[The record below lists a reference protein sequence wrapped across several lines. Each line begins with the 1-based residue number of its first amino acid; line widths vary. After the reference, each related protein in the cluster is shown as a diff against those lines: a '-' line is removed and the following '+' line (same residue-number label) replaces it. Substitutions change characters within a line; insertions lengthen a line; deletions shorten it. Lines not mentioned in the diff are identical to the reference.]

1 MGELR
6 PIDDLMFRVMAQSK
20 AFCGELLRV
29 LLQDKGL
36 TVVECEPQSAVT
48 NPHGRS
54 VVLDA
59 LCELSGGRFVDVEVQ
74 RTDRDDLQRRARYHA
89 SLVTADRTRPGTPF
103 KDVPDVCVA
112 FVCEFDPLGEGRSL
126 YHVDRV
132 VRESGRTLE
141 NGLSE
146 VYVNALARDG
156 TDVSA
161 LMRVFVEA
169 GAYDEGRFPE
179 TSRVKRR
186 LRETEEGRKDMGSV
200 IEEIREEIRAECI
213 AEGKAE
219 CIAEGKAECIAE
231 GKAEGIA
238 EGKAEGIAE
247 GIETGRTEGIAEGI
261 AEGTLKTLVR
271 LVRDGL
277 VSVQDAA
284 ASAGVDADEI
294 RRTLAAEG

>member
-1 MGELR
+1 MVRDMGGLR
-6 PIDDLMFRVMAQSK
+6 PIDDLMFRVMARDK

-36 TVVECEPQSAVT
+36 TVVRCEPQSAVT

-89 SLVTADRTRPGTPF
+89 SLVTADRTRPGGRF
-103 KDVPDVCVA
+103 ADVPDVCVA

-161 LMRVFVEA
+161 LMRVLTEA
-169 GAYDEGRFPE
+169 EAYDEARFPE

-200 IEEIREEIRAECI
+200 IEEIR
-213 AEGKAE
+213 
-219 CIAEGKAECIAE
+219 AECIAE
-231 GKAEGIA
+231 GKAEG
-238 EGKAEGIAE
+238 KAEGIVE
-247 GIETGRTEGIAEGI
+247 GEVR
-261 AEGTLKTLVR
+261 GTLKTLVR

>member
-1 MGELR
+1 MAQARRDMGELR
-6 PIDDLMFRVMAQSK
+6 PIDDLMFRVMARDK

-29 LLQDKGL
+29 LLQDPGL
-36 TVVECEPQSAVT
+36 EVVECKPQSAVT
-48 NPHGRS
+48 NTRGRS
-54 VVLDA
+54 AVLDA

-89 SLVTADRTRPGTPF
+89 SLVTTDRTPPGARF
-103 KDVPDVCVA
+103 ADVPDVCVA
-112 FVCEFDPLGEGRSL
+112 LVCEFDPLGEGCSL

-132 VRESGRTLE
+132 VRETGESAD
-141 NGLSE
+141 NGLEE

-161 LMRVFVEA
+161 LMRVFTEVE
-169 GAYDEGRFPE
+169 AYDEARFPE

-186 LRETEEGRKDMGSV
+186 LRETEEGREDMGSV
-200 IEEIREEIRAECI
+200 IEEIR
-213 AEGKAE
+213 
-219 CIAEGKAECIAE
+219 
-231 GKAEGIA
+231 
-238 EGKAEGIAE
+238 AEGIAE
-247 GIETGRTEGIAEGI
+247 GIETGRTEGI

>member
-1 MGELR
+1 M
-6 PIDDLMFRVMAQSK
+6 
-20 AFCGELLRV
+20 
-29 LLQDKGL
+29 
-36 TVVECEPQSAVT
+36 
-48 NPHGRS
+48 
-54 VVLDA
+54 
-59 LCELSGGRFVDVEVQ
+59 
-74 RTDRDDLQRRARYHA
+74 RYYT
-89 SLVTADRTRPGTPF
+89 SLVTADRTRPGGRF
-103 KDVPDVCVA
+103 KDVPDVCVVL
-112 FVCEFDPLGEGRSL
+112 VCEFDPLRGGRPL

-141 NGLSE
+141 DGLSE

-161 LMRVFVEA
+161 LMRVFTEA
-169 GAYDEGRFPE
+169 EAYDEGRFPE

-213 AEGKAE
+213 AEGIE
-219 CIAEGKAECIAE
+219 TGR
-231 GKAEGIA
+231 
-238 EGKAEGIAE
+238 AE
-247 GIETGRTEGIAEGI
+247 GIETGRAEGI
-261 AEGTLKTLVR
+261 ETGRAEGIVEGEARGEVRGTLKTLGR

>member
-1 MGELR
+1 MAQARRDMGELR
-6 PIDDLMFRVMAQSK
+6 PIDDLMFRVMARDK

-59 LCELSGGRFVDVEVQ
+59 LCELADGRLVNGEVQ
-74 RTDRDDLQRRARYHA
+74 RADDDALQRRVRYYA
-89 SLVTADRTRPGTPF
+89 SLVTTDRTPPGARF
-103 KDVPDVCVA
+103 ADVPDVCVA
-112 FVCEFDPLGEGRSL
+112 LVCEFDPLGEGCPL

-132 VRESGRTLE
+132 VREGGRTLD

-161 LMRVFVEA
+161 LMRVFTEA
-169 GAYDEGRFPE
+169 EAYDEGRFPE

-213 AEGKAE
+213 AEGIE
-219 CIAEGKAECIAE
+219 TGRAE
-231 GKAEGIA
+231 GKAEGIV
-238 EGKAEGIAE
+238 EGEV
-247 GIETGRTEGIAEGI
+247 R
-261 AEGTLKTLVR
+261 GTLKTLGR

-294 RRTLAAEG
+294 RRALAAEG